1 MGCPCCIQYDNKKDS
16 CVKIDI
22 NINYIN
28 DNQKEEDDKN
38 KNIKTK
44 NNNYVNPSISISNVI
59 TKTESY
65 EKQEDSNI
73 NKIKNNIKKQI
84 FKENQLSLQLPTGK
98 NNNFNITLIKDLEQH
113 KKDNYSI
120 YKSSSQVFLKKKAFE
135 QLPFNGQQKYNSSSP
150 KKSNEKLIQ
159 LGLNDSDDE
168 MLSSTKGKTVEKTF
182 ISENNKNFTSSL
194 SMPETKKKKSKKK
207 IEILNEQFTDFQKQ
221 FLLNILTEN
230 EVINSEMNENIINK
244 ILNSII
250 YKKIRKKVKFF
261 TEKDVNDDYY
271 YIIEKGKLEYSYD
284 DELYELYEGNGIG
297 TKALLKYTKNN
308 CYIKSLT
315 RVYLFVLPLEQYKK
329 ISNEF
334 LLEKTSIIKNC
345 FLNNFLFSNI
355 DIETQNAI
363 AKISKIVN
371 IEDKNCIVEEKN
383 YIDSIY
389 FVLEGNI
396 ICSFNNIIIKRLE
409 KGDNFGETNLFYQ
422 IESLYSYIAENQ
434 TKLIQIK
441 YKELKQILR
450 EENLNNLIMIILE
463 KSIKENVYLKNY
475 IHKDNLTKIF
485 STFSLKFYKNTIII
499 PQNQKKIIIP
509 ISGTIFKGMKNQ
521 THLLN
526 LNKKEFIKKGEMF
539 LGCLTSNIVYNIM
552 GDECIILESLW
563 DKLLPYLST
572 LKFPELKVSIYDLID
587 ILNQI
592 SLFNFLPPFKIFQL
606 ANQIKLKYYNPG
618 EIILKNGPISNKF
631 FYIKEGKIQI
641 FINGKKV
648 KKLTETQTFGDISS
662 EKGSYSRKADF
673 VSLTK
678 IICFIIEKESYEQLF
693 DDNELFQPLKKMLFL
708 KDLTI
713 SLDSLYYIRDIGRGA
728 YGNVYLVSDDKKYY
742 AMKTVEM
749 KYVTK
754 NKSIDKYFINEKI
767 ISSNL
772 DFPFIIHLINTY
784 KTRDYLFF
792 LMEFIDG
799 ITLRKKIEM
808 KEKDNYDIEEIQFY
822 GAILFSVLNYL
833 QKQRIIHRDF
843 KPDNIMI
850 DTNGYLKVIDFGIAC
865 YLKNK
870 DYTNTIIGTC
880 HYMSPEVIE
889 GKNYNFNCDY
899 WSIGI
904 ILYEFFYGKVPF
916 GYNIKEVNKIYKEI
930 LESKIHF
937 PSNKYENFNNLILN
951 LLDKNVKN
959 RITNFKGI
967 KAHKFFKNFNF
978 ENLMKFMIKPK
989 FIPKETV
996 KRISKDNLNLSFL
1009 RVMKN
1014 NNEQSSNDLSIK
1026 LNKPQ
1031 IDDILLSF

>member
-1 MGCPCCIQYDNKKDS
+1 
-16 CVKIDI
+16 
-22 NINYIN
+22 
-28 DNQKEEDDKN
+28 
-38 KNIKTK
+38 
-44 NNNYVNPSISISNVI
+44 
-59 TKTESY
+59 
-65 EKQEDSNI
+65 
-73 NKIKNNIKKQI
+73 
-84 FKENQLSLQLPTGK
+84 
-98 NNNFNITLIKDLEQH
+98 
-113 KKDNYSI
+113 
-120 YKSSSQVFLKKKAFE
+120 
-135 QLPFNGQQKYNSSSP
+135 
-150 KKSNEKLIQ
+150 
-159 LGLNDSDDE
+159 
-168 MLSSTKGKTVEKTF
+168 
-182 ISENNKNFTSSL
+182 
-194 SMPETKKKKSKKK
+194 
-207 IEILNEQFTDFQKQ
+207 
-221 FLLNILTEN
+221 
-230 EVINSEMNENIINK
+230 
-244 ILNSII
+244 
-250 YKKIRKKVKFF
+250 
-261 TEKDVNDDYY
+261 
-271 YIIEKGKLEYSYD
+271 
-284 DELYELYEGNGIG
+284 
-297 TKALLKYTKNN
+297 
-308 CYIKSLT
+308 
-315 RVYLFVLPLEQYKK
+315 
-329 ISNEF
+329 
-334 LLEKTSIIKNC
+334 
-345 FLNNFLFSNI
+345 
-355 DIETQNAI
+355 
-363 AKISKIVN
+363 
-371 IEDKNCIVEEKN
+371 
-383 YIDSIY
+383 
-389 FVLEGNI
+389 
-396 ICSFNNIIIKRLE
+396 
-409 KGDNFGETNLFYQ
+409 
-422 IESLYSYIAENQ
+422 
-434 TKLIQIK
+434 
-441 YKELKQILR
+441 
-450 EENLNNLIMIILE
+450 
-463 KSIKENVYLKNY
+463 
-475 IHKDNLTKIF
+475 
-485 STFSLKFYKNTIII
+485 
-499 PQNQKKIIIP
+499 
-509 ISGTIFKGMKNQ
+509 MKNQ

-916 GYNIKEVNKIYKEI
+916 GYNIKEVNKISKEI

-937 PSNKYENFNNLILN
+937 PSYKYENFNNLILN